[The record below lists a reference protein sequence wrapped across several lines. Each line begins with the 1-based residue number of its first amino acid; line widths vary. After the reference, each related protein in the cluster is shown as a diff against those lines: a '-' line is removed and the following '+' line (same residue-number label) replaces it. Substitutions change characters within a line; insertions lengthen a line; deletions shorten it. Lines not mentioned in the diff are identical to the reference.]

1 MLSALQEVY
10 GDTALKKSVV
20 CDWFSQFKKGQET
33 MEDDQRSRRP
43 LTSRTKEMIEKVWQL
58 IQCDWRMTIVE
69 LEQEVGISHG
79 SIHTILSDNVKMR
92 HVSAKFVLR

>member
-43 LTSRTKEMIEKVWQL
+43 LTSRTKEMIEKV
-58 IQCDWRMTIVE
+58 
-69 LEQEVGISHG
+69 
-79 SIHTILSDNVKMR
+79 
-92 HVSAKFVLR
+92 